1 MSFKR
6 RSISPEDRE
15 VSKGVAD
22 GEVVGLWRG
31 ERGGSLAIAVFSN
44 GASDD
49 ATSTAGAGKG
59 GAG

>member
-1 MSFKR
+1 MFFKK
-6 RSISPEDRE
+6 RSNRPKDRE

-22 GEVVGLWRG
+22 GEEVGLWRG
-31 ERGGSLAIAVFSN
+31 ERGGSLAIATPSN